1 MLLLS
6 CSDGSQCKH
15 RVSSTLNRL
24 AEYASKNM
32 FDGRDDTCWNSDQG
46 SPQYILLEFASRVAV
61 SRVRIMFQ
69 GGFVGQDAV
78 VEVGEKD
85 SLAIVATL
93 QTIEDCNRMQ
103 SFDIISEGPEVA
115 RGGRYVKITFPTST
129 DFYGRVTIYKLELE
143 GLELEE

>member
-6 CSDGSQCKH
+6 SDSTIGCKH

-24 AEYASKNM
+24 AEYASKHM

-46 SPQYILLEFASRVAV
+46 SPQYILFEFASRVVV
-61 SRVRIMFQ
+61 SRVRVMFQ

-85 SLAIVATL
+85 SLAFA
-93 QTIEDCNRMQ
+93 
-103 SFDIISEGPEVA
+103 
-115 RGGRYVKITFPTST
+115 
-129 DFYGRVTIYKLELE
+129 
-143 GLELEE
+143 